1 LCIKVYRVV
10 TYLSHNSGKNITGL
24 SPTKML
30 VKPHLNAS
38 KRSKVHRK
46 LEGEDEMRN
55 KLAILGLA
63 ACIGLAGNVYAA
75 SGNIT
80 MKGSTTVFPISQ
92 KTAEIFMQKNP
103 NANISVQGGGSSV
116 GITSILDGTADI
128 GQASRPMKDKEIE
141 KAVKNGVNPKVHVV
155 AMDGIAVVVNPS
167 NAITDITL
175 DQIKDIYTGKISSWS
190 AVGGSGGKI
199 VVISRDSSSGTY
211 EAFSAKA
218 LDGARTRPDSLLQAS
233 NQAVA
238 QTVSTTPG
246 AIGYIGL
253 GYITEKVK
261 PLVVNGVVCN
271 KQNVLTETY
280 PISRPLFMYTNGKP
294 GGVVKDY
301 LDFVLSEEGQGIA
314 EGLGFVGVD

>member
-1 LCIKVYRVV
+1 MSKEFKQKRE
-10 TYLSHNSGKNITGL
+10 SF
-24 SPTKML
+24 KM
-30 VKPHLNAS
+30 K
-38 KRSKVHRK
+38 
-46 LEGEDEMRN
+46 N
-55 KLAILGLA
+55 KLAVLTLAVCMGLG
-63 ACIGLAGNVYAA
+63 GNAYAA

-116 GITSILDGTADI
+116 GIVSIMDGTADI
-128 GQASRPMKDKEIE
+128 GQSSRPIKDSEIE
-141 KAVKNGVNPKVHVV
+141 KAVSRGVTPKVHVV
-155 AMDGIAVVVNPS
+155 AMDGIAVIVNPS
-167 NAITDITL
+167 NSLNDISIA
-175 DQIKDIYTGKISSWS
+175 QIKDIYTGKISDWS
-190 AVGGSGGKI
+190 AIGGSGGKI
-199 VVISRDSSSGTY
+199 VVVSRDNSSGTY

-253 GYITEKVK
+253 GYISDKIK
-261 PLVVNGVVCN
+261 PLKVNGVVCN

-280 PISRPLFMYTNGKP
+280 PISRPLFMYTNGSPAGATKA
-294 GGVVKDY
+294 Y
-301 LDFVLSEEGQGIA
+301 LDFVLSKEGQKIV
-314 EGLGFVGVD
+314 EDLGFVGLN